1 MRITRIGAAAV
12 ALILPLSGC
21 DELDGN
27 DTESVSLSFA
37 SSFGPTSLVGSIE
50 VAPPIGDGV
59 NILDLTGLS
68 LTLDEIKLERSE
80 AEEDGDSDG
89 ESDGASGDSDSEA
102 DSDSDGPGDSDFGGS
117 DSVTIDIPLDGDVV
131 TEVTV
136 PVPSGNYEE
145 LEVDVASVRL
155 VGTFNGETFDV
166 LVPIDLE
173 VETEFDPPVSV
184 DESINLT
191 VSLDLGAWLREA
203 DGSVIDPRQLTTDA
217 AMRAR
222 LIQRIAVSLNAFED
236 EDGDG
241 DESDSDSDLDSDDGS
256 DDEDSDED

>member
-1 MRITRIGAAAV
+1 MRSRLYGAAAV
-12 ALILPLSGC
+12 ALLLPLSAC

-37 SSFGPTSLVGSIE
+37 STFGGSLSSSVE
-50 VAPPIGDGV
+50 LTPPIGDGV
-59 NILDLTGLS
+59 HTVDLTGLAV
-68 LTLDEIKLERSE
+68 TLDEIKLERSE
-80 AEEDGDSDG
+80 SEEDGDSDG

-102 DSDSDGPGDSDFGGS
+102 DSDSDGPGDADFGGN

-131 TEVTV
+131 SEVTV
-136 PVPSGNYEE
+136 PVPSGSYEE
-145 LEVDVASVRL
+145 LEMDVASVRL
-155 VGTFNGETFDV
+155 VGTFDGAPFDV
-166 LVPIDLE
+166 VVPLDLE
-173 VETEFDPPVSV
+173 VEHEFEPAIVV

-191 VSLDLGAWLREA
+191 VSLDLGAWLRET
-203 DGSVIDPRQLTTDA
+203 DGSVIDPRLLATDA

-241 DESDSDSDLDSDDGS
+241 DESDSDSDLDSDG
-256 DDEDSDED
+256 DED